1 MQPFEAL
8 LVLAEITTAFAGF
21 SGVIAA
27 LGKDWDWDDKARFRF
42 QNLLAI
48 SLCTILLCLLPIAL
62 NFYALSQW
70 YIWTISSVAM
80 ALFAFGFFIFRAPI
94 ARRLISTDPDDRAGN
109 AVGRTFLI
117 TLSATVVLLGLGAT
131 SVVNQVAA
139 YVSGLVAY
147 LVLSGLQFV
156 LLVTRATKE
165 SVR

>member
-21 SGVIAA
+21 SGVVAA

-48 SLCTILLCLLPIAL
+48 TLFTILLCLLPVAL
-62 NFYALSQW
+62 DFYGISQW
-70 YIWTISSVAM
+70 YLWTISSAVM
-80 ALFAFGFFIFRAPI
+80 ALFAVGFFIFRAPVAWKMI
-94 ARRLISTDPDDRAGN
+94 TNDPDDRAGN

-117 TLSATVVLLGLGAT
+117 TLSATVVLLGLGAM
-131 SVVNQVAA
+131 SIVNQVAA

-147 LVLSGLQFV
+147 LVLSALQFV
-156 LLVTRATKE
+156 LLVTRATKGGA
-165 SVR
+165 